1 MNSKFFEKANIG
13 SLLGVYLIS
22 FVLTIVVFLFLVGI
36 EICLLATLRAISIS
50 FFVVTVGVVAL
61 LALLVPY
68 GIILIYGG
76 VATLDLFEEKVPK
89 AKVVISVLLI
99 LLFLAI
105 WTYLARKCI
114 NISYGWLIEL
124 EKKDLIAFP
133 DSFRIIPIIG

>member
-105 WTYLARKCI
+105 WTYLAWKC
-114 NISYGWLIEL
+114 N
-124 EKKDLIAFP
+124 
-133 DSFRIIPIIG
+133 